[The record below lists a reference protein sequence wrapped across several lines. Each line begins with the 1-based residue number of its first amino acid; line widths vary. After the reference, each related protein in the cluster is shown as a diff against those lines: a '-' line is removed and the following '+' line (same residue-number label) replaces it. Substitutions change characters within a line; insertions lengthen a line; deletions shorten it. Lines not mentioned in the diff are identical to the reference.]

1 MVLCLLSL
9 MLRLQTHVSLT
20 GFLHRFWKRT
30 WILMLECQALY
41 RLSRLPSSGN
51 KSVLNMEF
59 ENFGMGKLICL
70 PSMGH
75 LLYLVWSHPSCK
87 TGLMC
92 LFSWVPAFLCP
103 SLSRS
108 WAWRAAYSQR
118 QGMAFISRILEPVVY
133 SCPHPG
139 AGDLAWF
146 ISHHLHRAYW
156 WLSPGVL
163 YRLLSWTKLC
173 QHLLF

>member
-41 RLSRLPSSGN
+41 RLSRLPSSGS

-75 LLYLVWSHPSCK
+75 LLYLV
-87 TGLMC
+87 
-92 LFSWVPAFLCP
+92 
-103 SLSRS
+103 
-108 WAWRAAYSQR
+108 
-118 QGMAFISRILEPVVY
+118 
-133 SCPHPG
+133 
-139 AGDLAWF
+139 
-146 ISHHLHRAYW
+146 
-156 WLSPGVL
+156 
-163 YRLLSWTKLC
+163 
-173 QHLLF
+173 